1 MFIFLS
7 KLLPLFIY
15 PLGITCLFMGIS
27 LVLSIKNGKLSI
39 IPLVLALLILLIAS
53 NNWVAFSLVRSLEW
67 QNIATVTDLPEASAI
82 VVLGG
87 GVKPS
92 IPPRPW
98 IELGEAGDRII
109 YGVKLYKQG
118 KAPLLILSGGRV
130 DWQGKQSPESTDM
143 ASIAELMGVPSSAIL
158 QDKTSL
164 NTRQNAVNVKKILD
178 EQKITGKILL
188 VTSAMH
194 IPRSLL
200 IFQKL
205 GIDVIPA
212 PTDFFITNKDFY
224 QSSSFALKILNLIPD
239 VDNLEKTTK
248 ALKEYLGIFV
258 YRLKGWL

>member
-27 LVLSIKNGKLSI
+27 LVLSLKNGKLSI
-39 IPLVLALLILLIAS
+39 IPLALAFLILLIAS

-67 QNIATVTDLPEASAI
+67 QNIAAVTDLPEASAI

-87 GVKPS
+87 G
-92 IPPRPW
+92 
-98 IELGEAGDRII
+98 II

-143 ASIAELMGVPSSAIL
+143 ASIAELMGVPASAIL

-164 NTRQNAVNVKKILD
+164 NTRQNAVNVQKIVE

-194 IPRSLL
+194 TPRSLL

>member
-7 KLLPLFIY
+7 KLFPLFIY
-15 PLGITCLFMGIS
+15 PLGITCLLMLIS
-27 LVLSIKNGKLSI
+27 LILSWKNGKLSI
-39 IPLVLALLILLIAS
+39 IPLILALLLLLTAS

-67 QNIATVTDLPEASAI
+67 QHLPVGELPNASAI

-98 IELGEAGDRII
+98 IEVGEAGDRII

-130 DWQGKQSPESTDM
+130 TWQGKQSPESADM

-158 QDKTSL
+158 QDTTSL
-164 NTRQNAVNVKKILD
+164 NTRENAVNVKKILD
-178 EQKITGKILL
+178 EQKISGKILL

-194 IPRSLL
+194 TPRSLL

-205 GIDVIPA
+205 GMDVIPA

-224 QSSSFALKILNLIPD
+224 QSSSLALKFLNLLPD
-239 VDNLEKTTK
+239 VDNLGKTTK
-248 ALKEYLGIFV
+248 ALKEYIGIFV